1 MATNYLKFWG
11 VRGSYPAPFDTHLRT
26 GGNTSCVEIRVGKHL
41 LVCDAGTGIIPF
53 GNSLMAEAAIEEI
66 TVILTHYHW
75 DHISGLP
82 FFVPAFTPGRT
93 INFFGPGE
101 TKREMESNISDQMKA
116 PYFPVETETWLA
128 QIRYMS
134 PRHRP
139 LAVGPITVDPFNV
152 HHPGSTYGY
161 RIEAAGKTI
170 VYASDN
176 ELSFINQSIEARKGE
191 FDEHERELLEE
202 MKQEEYSRTI
212 EFMQGVDLL
221 IHDSQYT
228 PEDYLKKRGWGH
240 SCYVDTVNAAIDA
253 GVKEL
258 FMFHLDPNY
267 NDEFVDA
274 LHAEA
279 VRIIAERKSDLICH
293 VAREGMIVPFD

>member
-1 MATNYLKFWG
+1 
-11 VRGSYPAPFDTHLRT
+11 
-26 GGNTSCVEIRVGKHL
+26 
-41 LVCDAGTGIIPF
+41 
-53 GNSLMAEAAIEEI
+53 
-66 TVILTHYHW
+66 
-75 DHISGLP
+75 
-82 FFVPAFTPGRT
+82 
-93 INFFGPGE
+93 
-101 TKREMESNISDQMKA
+101 
-116 PYFPVETETWLA
+116 
-128 QIRYMS
+128 
-134 PRHRP
+134 
-139 LAVGPITVDPFNV
+139 
-152 HHPGSTYGY
+152 
-161 RIEAAGKTI
+161 
-170 VYASDN
+170 
-176 ELSFINQSIEARKGE
+176 
-191 FDEHERELLEE
+191 

-274 LHAEA
+274 LHADA